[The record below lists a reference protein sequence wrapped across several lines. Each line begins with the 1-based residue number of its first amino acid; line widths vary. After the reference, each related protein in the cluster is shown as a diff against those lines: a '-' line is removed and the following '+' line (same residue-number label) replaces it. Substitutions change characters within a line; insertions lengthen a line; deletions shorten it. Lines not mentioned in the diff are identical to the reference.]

1 MSEPN
6 TSVWKSFFWVMLLAL
21 IGVYALYHH
30 YTGSL
35 HSDLD
40 RTIAELGQVSRT
52 LKTTDGKLDESV
64 QEAQAAQQQIQR
76 LIAER
81 NQDKQ
86 TLQSRHEQA
95 VASLKDQHAKELA
108 TVKDQHNQ
116 AITAVQADLASANQA
131 KDDLQKQIEELAKAK
146 GEVEDELATT
156 KESESSLRT
165 RLVDVAETQKE
176 LQAKLDADNKTIAG
190 LNFELNT
197 ANQLE
202 AALRDKLER
211 GAARQKRLQTL
222 VDTEEAAINEL
233 KSKLVATT
241 QKRESLQTALNDEGD
256 SGSGQPPAAMQEEL
270 AKSQATIAQLRE
282 ELAAAAAERKD
293 LTSKLVQGKDS
304 EAKAPEGDKALQ
316 QRYDRAKA
324 QAEQL
329 SGQVKQLQGALDAK
343 TKELESAQQ
352 GMAAAGSDAD
362 KAAKLQAELQRL
374 RAQQSEQA
382 KELQAA
388 KADAVAA
395 SAALEQERDAL
406 QTQIGKLKGERAR
419 ALKAVEERVTAAQA
433 KLDQERTALTQQ
445 LELVR
450 SQREQRTAEAE
461 SQSAKLSEGLAAA
474 RGELAKVKQEQSDRI
489 EALNAKLADADKA
502 LADLRAEM
510 QAKTA
515 QHQQELANVEAAS
528 KASLNRVQSLYD
540 SAAELGGSL
549 TDGGIRLSLAG
560 DELQFQS
567 GAATLPDRDLPT
579 LDQVAALLKQRPDL
593 HARVEGHTDSSG
605 SAQIN
610 QELSQKRAEAVMQ
623 ALVSRGV
630 DPDRITAKGYGA
642 DHPIASNANE
652 SGRSENRRVEI
663 YVIQ

>member
-6 TSVWKSFFWVMLLAL
+6 TSVWKSFFWIMLLAL
-21 IGVYALYHH
+21 IGVYTLYHY

-35 HSDLD
+35 HSELD
-40 RTIAELGQVSRT
+40 QTIAELNQVSRT

-81 NQDKQ
+81 DQDKQ

-95 VASLKDQHAKELA
+95 VAALKGQHAKELA
-108 TVKDQHNQ
+108 AVKDQHQ
-116 AITAVQADLASANQA
+116 QTIAAIQEDLASANQA
-131 KDDLQKQIEELAKAK
+131 KEDLQKQIDDLTGAK
-146 GEVEDELATT
+146 GAVEDELAKT
-156 KESESSLRT
+156 KESESSLRA
-165 RLVDVAETQKE
+165 RLVDVAETQRE

-211 GAARQKRLQTL
+211 GTARQKRLQTL
-222 VDTEEAAINEL
+222 VDTEEAAVTEL
-233 KSKLVATT
+233 ANKLVAAT
-241 QKRESLQTALNDEGD
+241 QKRESLQTALDDEGNSD
-256 SGSGQPPAAMQEEL
+256 SAQPLAVMQEQL
-270 AKSQATIAQLRE
+270 AKSQATIAKLRE
-282 ELAAAAAERKD
+282 ELAAAVAERQD
-293 LTSKLVQGKDS
+293 LTGKLVQDKGAA
-304 EAKAPEGDKALQ
+304 AKPSPADKALQ
-316 QRYDRAKA
+316 QRYAEAKT

-329 SGQVKQLQGALDAK
+329 SGQVTKLQAALDAK
-343 TKELESAQQ
+343 TKELETAQQ
-352 GMAAAGSDAD
+352 TMTAVGTDTD
-362 KAAKLQAELQRL
+362 TAAKLQAQLQQL

-382 KELQAA
+382 KQLQAA
-388 KADAVAA
+388 KADAAAA
-395 SAALEQERDAL
+395 SDALEQEREVL
-406 QTQIGKLKGERAR
+406 QEQIGKMKGEHAR
-419 ALKAVEERVTAAQA
+419 ALQAAEERVTAAQA
-433 KLDQERTALTQQ
+433 KLDQERRALTQQ

-450 SQREQRTAEAE
+450 SQREERAAEAE
-461 SQSAKLSEGLAAA
+461 SQSAKLSEELAAA
-474 RGELAKVKQEQSDRI
+474 RGELAKVKQEQSARI

-549 TDGGIRLSLAG
+549 TDEGIRLSLAG
-560 DELQFQS
+560 DELQFPS
-567 GAATLPDRDLPT
+567 GAATLPNRDLPT

-630 DPDRITAKGYGA
+630 DADRITAKGYGA
-642 DHPIASNANE
+642 DHPIASNATE
-652 SGRSENRRVEI
+652 AGRSENRRVEV